1 MKRNILFTTAALFAT
16 GSLLAASKEDVSAAI
31 KKLADGGNYSWT
43 STISNVAPAGGGG
56 GGFGGG
62 GFGGGGRGGRGG
74 GPTSGKITK
83 DGYMLITRGGFQGN
97 TTETITKGEKSVT
110 KNQEGQWQTPE
121 EMAAAFGGGG
131 GGGGFGGG
139 RGFGRGGAGA
149 TRLPTLDAQELLA
162 AVSELKSAD
171 GALSGDL
178 SKEAVNARLSPFG
191 GRGFGGGGGGEAP
204 PPPAD
209 AKGSVKYWLKDG
221 ALSKYEFTVQG
232 TMDFGGNEF
241 PINRTTTVEFKD
253 VGSTKVEVPEDAK
266 KKLQ

>member
-16 GSLLAASKEDVSAAI
+16 GSLLAAPKDDVSAAI

-43 STISNVAPAGGGG
+43 STVTNVPPPGGGGGG

-62 GFGGGGRGGRGG
+62 FGGGRGG
-74 GPTSGKITK
+74 GPTTGKITK
-83 DGYMLITRGGFQGN
+83 EGFTLISRAGRGGAM
-97 TTETITKGEKSVT
+97 TETLVKGEKSVT
-110 KNQEGQWQTPE
+110 KNADSGAWQTPE
-121 EMAAAFGGGG
+121 EAAAARGDG

-139 RGFGRGGAGA
+139 RGFGRGFGAA
-149 TRLPTLDAQELLA
+149 ANRLPTLDAQELLA

-178 SKEAVNARLSPFG
+178 SKEAVNARLMPGG
-191 GRGFGGGGGGEAP
+191 GRGFGGGEAP
-204 PPPAD
+204 PPPAN

-221 ALSKYEFTVQG
+221 ALSKFEFNVQG

-253 VGSTKVEVPEDAK
+253 VGTTKMDVPEDAK